1 VTRQDNSF
9 VVLAQRNVKLYNLVT
24 CSAKIVTAN
33 PLPTEFFRNCAISR
47 VFPICI
53 RLSLH
58 SMRFGARQQPRTEE
72 PQPTPPRGGAG
83 RLSFCR
89 QLLGALDM
97 ACFDRFPGRLTKPI
111 GVADQQKQW
120 SKVGSATRA
129 DRRTPEARLA
139 DGALRRY
146 IVCGQRPSTKNS
158 SSRSS
163 ALALLSASASF
174 ERIARSIL
182 SCSSI
187 ASC

>member
-1 VTRQDNSF
+1 MSWDALLFVLPNPISVPEEAGSSNLISPVESVNQFVTFKLN
-9 VVLAQRNVKLYNLVT
+9 LA
-24 CSAKIVTAN
+24 
-33 PLPTEFFRNCAISR
+33 AIPGR
-47 VFPICI
+47 P
-53 RLSLH
+53 RPEKRD
-58 SMRFGARQQPRTEE
+58 SMRFGARQQPGTEE
-72 PQPTPPRGGAG
+72 PQPPPRRGGAG

-120 SKVGSATRA
+120 AKVGSATRA
-129 DRRTPEARLA
+129 DGRTAEARLA
-139 DGALRRY
+139 DGALGRY
-146 IVCGQRPSTKNS
+146 MVCGQRPSTKNS

-187 ASC
+187 ASS